1 MGDPEISRTAT
12 EAPAN
17 EPGVWEEPSRSWVP
31 VLTRSDLRCMLGEI
45 TKEIMEIEASCREGE

>member
-1 MGDPEISRTAT
+1 MANPEISKTAT

-31 VLTRSDLRCMLGEI
+31 VLTRSDLRCMLEDVQCALRI
-45 TKEIMEIEASCREGE
+45 ADIVEKR